1 MKATDFYL
9 SFAKHVRH
17 APPDA
22 TKETH
27 KEIRE
32 KFKVLS
38 LAQMYGQGPQGIA
51 NRLSCILPEAEAL
64 VRLHKRTFKTFW
76 EWSDQQVSKALLH
89 KKIVAPHGWQYHVRS
104 EEVDADGRKEGPNL
118 RRLQNWSM
126 QTSGSEMMRSAAIK
140 LAQNNITAGAVIHDA
155 FLVIAPEDQI
165 EKAVE
170 RTRELMAEASAEVL
184 GGHPLKTDAEIFIY
198 PERFPE
204 PRGEA
209 VWNMVQEFL
218 EKHETKQA
226 VLI

>member
-1 MKATDFYL
+1 MRVVDAATL
-9 SFAKHVRH
+9 ISLNHL
-17 APPDA
+17 PP
-22 TKETH
+22 
-27 KEIRE
+27 
-32 KFKVLS
+32 FVLS
-38 LAQMYGQGPQGIA
+38 RPTICSTAFVFRSTAWDSLFIA
-51 NRLSCILPEAEAL
+51 SLLFSA
-64 VRLHKRTFKTFW
+64 
-76 EWSDQQVSKALLH
+76 SSKSLLH
-89 KKIVAPHGWQYHVRS
+89 KKIVAPHVWQYHVRS

-140 LAQNNITAGAVIHDA
+140 LAQNNIMAGAVIHDA
-155 FLVIAPEDQI
+155 FLIIAPEDQI

-170 RTRELMAEASAEVL
+170 ITQELMAEASAEVL

-218 EKHETKQA
+218 EKHESKQA

>member
-1 MKATDFYL
+1 
-9 SFAKHVRH
+9 
-17 APPDA
+17 
-22 TKETH
+22 
-27 KEIRE
+27 
-32 KFKVLS
+32 
-38 LAQMYGQGPQGIA
+38 
-51 NRLSCILPEAEAL
+51 
-64 VRLHKRTFKTFW
+64 
-76 EWSDQQVSKALLH
+76 
-89 KKIVAPHGWQYHVRS
+89 
-104 EEVDADGRKEGPNL
+104 
-118 RRLQNWSM
+118 
-126 QTSGSEMMRSAAIK
+126 MMRSAAIK
-140 LAQNNITAGAVIHDA
+140 LAQNNIAVGAVIHDA

-165 EKAVE
+165 EKVVK